1 MSTPEQAPTEA
12 VDTASPETPA
22 APDPVEAAT
31 PEDAGRR
38 GAEQDKYR
46 QEVSNLLDAYE
57 QRTAEQA
64 RAARQAKEAAK
75 PVEEPQG
82 LLEGESWDSIY
93 ANQPED
99 VQRAMSS
106 LRASFTR
113 KTQELANERRLLKA
127 QNEAFRNSGIIDDLQ
142 KAVANAPE
150 EFDPFNAEHVQAAI
164 DARVALRLK
173 EVLDPLQKSHQQ
185 HEAQARYETFKEQH
199 PDLVSDDTIKQGVY
213 KALQSDPNLKL
224 QDAYWR
230 VKGQMLAEKERQ
242 ESERRTVRRR
252 AAQRAAKLT
261 GEGRRP
267 GVEVVDDDLRG
278 KDAWTIYQALKSRQP

>member
-12 VDTASPETPA
+12 VDTASPET
-22 APDPVEAAT
+22 PDPVEAAT

-99 VQRAMSS
+99 VQRAMAS

-150 EFDPFNAEHVQAAI
+150 EFDPFNPEHVQAAI

-199 PDLVSDDTIKQGVY
+199 PDLVNNDTIKQGVY

>member
-12 VDTASPETPA
+12 VDTAAPEN
-22 APDPVEAAT
+22 PDAVEAAT